1 MKVFVRECKTD
12 KLLLT
17 WENVSSDATILD
29 LKNRIYLEKK
39 KPQLIRQSIR
49 LDPRGKSIDDN
60 KRISEFENT
69 DKSGCVNLYLRDI
82 GPQIGWRTVFLLE
95 YTGPLIIYAVVWLL
109 RQPSLKNN
117 MLPPM
122 SSDFYL
128 RRVALACWS
137 GHYIKRLLETVFVHR
152 FSHATM
158 PLRNLFVNCSYYF
171 GFALF
176 ISYFTNHHLYTPP
189 TFGHTQIVIGFFLF
203 MIGEWGNFS
212 CHLAFK
218 RLRPAGSKVRQIP
231 YPMDGWLC
239 TRMFN
244 LVACPNYTYEI
255 ISWIGFTIM
264 TQTLPALIFTI
275 CGFRQMSVWAINKLK
290 AYRLEFT
297 DFPKNRKAI
306 VPFIL

>member
-1 MKVFVRECKTD
+1 
-12 KLLLT
+12 
-17 WENVSSDATILD
+17 
-29 LKNRIYLEKK
+29 
-39 KPQLIRQSIR
+39 
-49 LDPRGKSIDDN
+49 
-60 KRISEFENT
+60 
-69 DKSGCVNLYLRDI
+69 
-82 GPQIGWRTVFLLE
+82 
-95 YTGPLIIYAVVWLL
+95 
-109 RQPSLKNN
+109 
-117 MLPPM
+117 
-122 SSDFYL
+122 
-128 RRVALACWS
+128 
-137 GHYIKRLLETVFVHR
+137 
-152 FSHATM
+152 
-158 PLRNLFVNCSYYF
+158 
-171 GFALF
+171 
-176 ISYFTNHHLYTPP
+176 
-189 TFGHTQIVIGFFLF
+189 
-203 MIGEWGNFS
+203 IGEWGNFS

-231 YPMDGWLC
+231 YPVDGWLC

>member
-1 MKVFVRECKTD
+1 MTNQFMNVV
-12 KLLLT
+12 KLH
-17 WENVSSDATILD
+17 
-29 LKNRIYLEKK
+29 
-39 KPQLIRQSIR
+39 QLRWPRHVLRMPNDR
-49 LDPRGKSIDDN
+49 LHQLRWPEHVLRMPNDRLPRRAMFCCGKSIDDN

-95 YTGPLIIYAVVWLL
+95 YTGPLIIYAIVWLL

-189 TFGHTQIVIGFFLF
+189 T
-203 MIGEWGNFS
+203 
-212 CHLAFK
+212 K
-218 RLRPAGSKVRQIP
+218 
-231 YPMDGWLC
+231 
-239 TRMFN
+239 
-244 LVACPNYTYEI
+244 
-255 ISWIGFTIM
+255 
-264 TQTLPALIFTI
+264 LIF
-275 CGFRQMSVWAINKLK
+275 LK
-290 AYRLEFT
+290 YVLS
-297 DFPKNRKAI
+297 
-306 VPFIL
+306 

>member
-1 MKVFVRECKTD
+1 MSQMMQRFSTLKIGFIWKVTHF
-12 KLLLT
+12 LWLT
-17 WENVSSDATILD
+17 KVSG
-29 LKNRIYLEKK
+29 K

-231 YPMDGWLC
+231 YPVDGWLC